1 MPCLEKIVRPPAYA
15 PPWRFVDAV
24 KSFFTGLLWP
34 VIRCHH
40 SRPGLPIN
48 GRQRCLD
55 CGATRSYIHNSDFEH
70 GNAGVRVGAWRKA
83 ERLHQNAQRLRKL
96 LINGNGALAL
106 AGFNLGLGKPGNRRA
121 KRCNPAPTIR
131 KPAIKP
137 RCEGWQAT
145 ASAVMPSTSARAI
158 SSNEEKRKSRR

>member
-24 KSFFTGLLWP
+24 KSFFTGLLLP

-83 ERLHQNAQRLRKL
+83 ERLHQNAHRITSKHLLDAALRVSAPL
-96 LINGNGALAL
+96 PYVCDP
-106 AGFNLGLGKPGNRRA
+106 LGYVV
-121 KRCNPAPTIR
+121 PAPMCRDCGNFLDPFGIC
-131 KPAIKP
+131 PSA
-137 RCEGWQAT
+137 QT
-145 ASAVMPSTSARAI
+145 ADIVLSAAPVYCG
-158 SSNEEKRKSRR
+158 RRTAVRG

>member
-83 ERLHQNAQRLRKL
+83 ERLHQNAHRITSKHLLDAALRVSAPLPYAHVPRLR
-96 LINGNGALAL
+96 
-106 AGFNLGLGKPGNRRA
+106 
-121 KRCNPAPTIR
+121 
-131 KPAIKP
+131 
-137 RCEGWQAT
+137 
-145 ASAVMPSTSARAI
+145 
-158 SSNEEKRKSRR
+158 